1 MSSAKPP
8 IANDEEFEFELGDDT
23 ELGLTD
29 QRQAERQDTSSS
41 LLGSIEY
48 RDKKLAVRV
57 NDLSPTG
64 VGINTES
71 RLPLNEECML
81 TLHLSVC
88 GSDYELKMKCR
99 VRHCD
104 AENNK
109 TYVAGLQFIDMTQST
124 RDTLMLLIR

>member
-8 IANDEEFEFELGDDT
+8 ITDAEEFEFDLTDETDLGV
-23 ELGLTD
+23 TD
-29 QRQAERQDTSSS
+29 QRQAERQETAAS
-41 LLGSIEY
+41 LLGTVEY
-48 RDKKLAVRV
+48 RDKKLAVRI

-64 VGINTES
+64 AGIGTES
-71 RLPLNEECML
+71 RLPLNEDCVL
-81 TLHLSVC
+81 TLLMSVC

-99 VRHCD
+99 VRHCE

-109 TYVAGLQFIDMTQST
+109 TYSAGLQFVEMTQAT